1 MTLDEIRSFFAN
13 DRYATECAGA
23 VIDEA
28 SPSYVRLHCD
38 LAPRHRNAV
47 GGVMGGVVCT
57 LADFAFAIA
66 TNCESAG
73 TVSVNLNCSYLGA
86 AKGERLIAEARPL
99 KNGRNVSFYAVDVT
113 DELGNAVARVEITG
127 YRRG

>member
-1 MTLDEIRSFFAN
+1 MELDDIRKIFAN

-28 SPSYVRLHCD
+28 EPGHAQVHCTIE
-38 LAPRHRNAV
+38 PRHKNAA

-66 TNCESAG
+66 SNLG
-73 TVSVNLNCSYLGA
+73 DMKTVSVNINCSYLGSPRGA
-86 AKGERLIAEARPL
+86 RLIAQADCV
-99 KNGRNVSFYAVDVT
+99 KNGRSVVFYTASVT
-113 DELGNAVARVEITG
+113 DDLGNAVAKVEITG
-127 YRRG
+127 FRKS

>member
-1 MTLDEIRSFFAN
+1 MTLDEIRAFFAN

-28 SPSYVRLHCD
+28 SPAYVKLHCD

-57 LADFAFAIA
+57 LADFAFAVA
-66 TNCESAG
+66 TNQNGDG
-73 TVSVNLNCSYLGA
+73 TVSVNLNCSFIGA
-86 AKGERLIAEARPL
+86 AKGGMLIAETHAL
-99 KNGRNVSFYAVDVT
+99 KNGRSVAFYAIDVT

-127 YRRG
+127 LRR